1 MASEPDCLFC
11 GIVAGSVPSE
21 IIADDAHAIAI
32 RDINPVAEVHLL
44 VIPRQHVRSLHDL
57 ALGDGDGDA
66 EVLAGSLALAQ
77 AVADH
82 EGVADGYGVATN
94 VGAEGGQSVFH
105 LHFHVVGGSLVEHL
119 GRADSTL

>member
-1 MASEPDCLFC
+1 MAPEPDCLFC

-21 IIADDAHAIAI
+21 IIADNAHAIAI
-32 RDINPVAEVHLL
+32 RDINPVARVHLL

-57 ALGDGDGDA
+57 ALDGDGDA

-77 AVADH
+77 SVADH

-119 GRADSTL
+119 GRADSAL